1 MKYERLRQE
10 VIQALF
16 DGVRITVR
24 VCRIILNTEN
34 VERKERMDER
44 KYKDIWE
51 DENFI
56 RDDYSS
62 VE

>member
-1 MKYERLRQE
+1 M
-10 VIQALF
+10 IQALF

-24 VCRIILNTEN
+24 VFRIILNTEN
-34 VERKERMDER
+34 VERKERMDEG

-51 DENFI
+51 DEIFI